1 MRRVIGMD
9 IHRTF
14 AEVVFWEEGKLRPAG
29 RITMTRAGLEGF
41 GRSLG
46 KEDEVVIE
54 ATGNA
59 MAVVR
64 VLSPYV
70 GRVIV
75 ANPLQ
80 VKAIAHAHVKTDK
93 IDAGVLASLRAADF
107 LPEIWLPDADTERL
121 RRLVA
126 RRSQVVRHRTQ
137 IKNEVHA
144 ILHAHL
150 IPPCPHADLF
160 GRLGRTWLARQVV
173 PDDERSAIDRHLR
186 ELDRLSEDLGILDRE
201 IAQTAINDPAVKRL
215 LTITGVNLIVAAGLV
230 AAIGDVRRF
239 SEPQKL
245 VSYVGLNPRV
255 RQSGLG
261 LAQHGRISK
270 RGRSH
275 ARAMLVEAAWAAS
288 KAPGPLRAFFLRI
301 RSRRGHQI
309 AAVAVARKLAVLC
322 WHLLTKGADYQWARP
337 ALVANKLRAME
348 LQAGQPV
355 RKGNK
360 PGPAHAYNIKELR
373 DREIELAR
381 YAEQAYERF
390 VSQWQRSGKT
400 KRRTGATSEE
410 RL

>member
-1 MRRVIGMD
+1 MQRVIGMD

-29 RITMTRAGLEGF
+29 RVSMTRAGLEGF
-41 GRSLG
+41 GRSLSTT
-46 KEDEVVIE
+46 DEVVIE

-70 GRVIV
+70 ARVIV

-107 LPEIWLPDADTERL
+107 LPEIWLPDVDTERL

-126 RRSQVVRHRTQ
+126 RRNQVVRHRTR

-160 GRLGRTWLARQVV
+160 GRLGRIWLSRQVM
-173 PDDERSAIDRHLR
+173 PDDECTAIERHLR
-186 ELDRLSEDLGILDRE
+186 ELDRLGEDLGVLDRE
-201 IAQTAINDPAVKRL
+201 IAQAAINDPMVKRL
-215 LTITGVNLIVAAGLV
+215 LTVTGVNLIVAAGLV
-230 AAIGDVRRF
+230 AAIGEVRRF
-239 SEPQKL
+239 PEPQKL

-275 ARAMLVEAAWAAS
+275 ARAMLVEAAWAAA
-288 KAPGPLRAFFLRI
+288 KAPGPLRAFFLRV
-301 RSRRGHQI
+301 RARRGHQI

-322 WHLLTKGADYQWARP
+322 WHLLTKDADYQWARP

-348 LQAGQPV
+348 LQAGQPA

-360 PGPAHAYNIKELR
+360 RGAAYTYNIKELR
-373 DREIELAR
+373 DREIDLAR
-381 YAEQAYERF
+381 HAEQAYERF
-390 VSQWQRSGKT
+390 VSQWQRRGKR
-400 KRRTGATSEE
+400 KQRTGAASEE
-410 RL
+410 RR

>member
-1 MRRVIGMD
+1 MD

-14 AEVVFWEEGKLRPAG
+14 AEVVFWEDGNLRPAG
-29 RITMTRAGLEGF
+29 RVSMTRIGLEAF
-41 GRSLG
+41 GRSLT

-59 MAVVR
+59 MAAVR
-64 VLSPYV
+64 VLAPHV
-70 GRVIV
+70 ARVIV

-126 RRSQVVRHRTQ
+126 RRNQVVRHRTR

-160 GRLGRTWLARQVV
+160 GRLGRIWLARQVI
-173 PDDERSAIDRHLR
+173 PDDERAAIDRHLR
-186 ELDRLSEDLGILDRE
+186 ELDRLSEDLESLDRE
-201 IAQTAINDPAVKRL
+201 IAQAAIGDPAVKRL
-215 LTITGVNLIVAAGLV
+215 LTITGVNLIVAAGLA

-239 SEPQKL
+239 PDPQKL

-301 RSRRGHQI
+301 RARRGHQI

-348 LQAGQPV
+348 LQAGQPT

-360 PGPAHAYNIKELR
+360 RGAAYAYNVKELR

-381 YAEQAYERF
+381 HAEQAYVRF
-390 VSQWQRSGKT
+390 VSQWQRRGSA
-400 KRRTGATSEE
+400 RQRTGAAREE
-410 RL
+410 RR